1 MNLQTLISNDRLANL
16 VSYAE
21 RARTLEGDFAE
32 FGVFRGGS
40 LELIAKLHRERR
52 IIGIDSFEGLPKPGD
67 RDNFHKKGDFKE
79 TNYSDVKGYF
89 RLMYPN
95 VEIIKGFSPFDKLDP
110 GKKYAFVHIDVDL
123 YQSVWEGLDFFYP
136 RMVEGGIII
145 LDDYGFEST
154 EGAKKATDE
163 FCAGIKTFHAE
174 LKYADGL
181 SFKQY
186 VIIC

>member
-1 MNLQTLISNDRLANL
+1 MKLETLISDDRLFNIC
-16 VSYAE
+16 SYA
-21 RARTLEGDFAE
+21 ARCKNLEGDMAE

-40 LELIAKLHRERR
+40 LEMIAEMNPNKTVW
-52 IIGIDSFEGLPKPGD
+52 GIDSFEGLPKATD
-67 RDNFHKKGDFKE
+67 HDNFHKKGDFKE
-79 TNYSDVKGYF
+79 TSFSDLKGYF
-89 RLMYPN
+89 HLTRPN
-95 VEIIKGFSPFDKLDP
+95 VELIKGFSPFDKLNPDI
-110 GKKYAFVHIDVDL
+110 KYCFVHIDVDL
-123 YQSVWEGLDFFYP
+123 YNSVWEGLDFFYP

-163 FCAGIKTFHAE
+163 FCQGIKSFHAE